1 MKRVSF
7 ISLMLF
13 ATLCLHSQT
22 LEMFPRY
29 TVVDVEPQVTGDK
42 SLDELQKEYQDQAP
56 ENLYGKVRVDYL
68 VLPSGA
74 IGDCRINYA
83 NPQGNE
89 DLMYEARKFVSQL
102 PLFTPGLLNGEK
114 VRVWKYAL
122 LYFGNYKDK
131 EETHNSSLGKIF
143 KKKTGTPRNPPASDK
158 EIEQLPTFPG
168 GVYSLVEFLGA
179 NIQYPAECE
188 KAKIE
193 GRVLVEFVVE
203 NDGSITSLVVKQ
215 SVHPLLDQEALRVV
229 GQMPRWFP
237 ATTDKGTVRVKY
249 TVPISFKL

>member
-1 MKRVSF
+1 MAEILYKYRSLKNFKRF
-7 ISLMLF
+7 TDILF
-13 ATLCLHSQT
+13 NKRL
-22 LEMFPRY
+22 
-29 TVVDVEPQVTGDK
+29 
-42 SLDELQKEYQDQAP
+42 
-56 ENLYGKVRVDYL
+56 
-68 VLPSGA
+68 
-74 IGDCRINYA
+74 
-83 NPQGNE
+83 
-89 DLMYEARKFVSQL
+89 
-102 PLFTPGLLNGEK
+102 
-114 VRVWKYAL
+114 
-122 LYFGNYKDK
+122 
-131 EETHNSSLGKIF
+131 
-143 KKKTGTPRNPPASDK
+143 
-158 EIEQLPTFPG
+158 
-168 GVYSLVEFLGA
+168 YSLVEFLGA